1 MGITLTCDGPCPPRK
16 HSRHA
21 GSSWN
26 QEAPHART
34 RRGFL
39 IGKPNTVLMRLGFS
53 LIALLN
59 LHLLLRQCS
68 RTGIRPSNSTPF
80 CVRRNRWPA
89 APKNTEHTQS
99 HACGVL
105 ALFSIQFSP
114 RSLRSSLNLGCVW
127 PRLRNKASRQFDVRL
142 RSDSRLSVG
151 HAPTRHSP

>member
-1 MGITLTCDGPCPPRK
+1 MDPAPLASIAVTQVPI
-16 HSRHA
+16 
-21 GSSWN
+21 WN

-99 HACGVL
+99 YACGGL
-105 ALFSIQFSP
+105 ALSVIKF
-114 RSLRSSLNLGCVW
+114 SLRSSRSSPNHGC
-127 PRLRNKASRQFDVRL
+127 A
-142 RSDSRLSVG
+142 
-151 HAPTRHSP
+151 